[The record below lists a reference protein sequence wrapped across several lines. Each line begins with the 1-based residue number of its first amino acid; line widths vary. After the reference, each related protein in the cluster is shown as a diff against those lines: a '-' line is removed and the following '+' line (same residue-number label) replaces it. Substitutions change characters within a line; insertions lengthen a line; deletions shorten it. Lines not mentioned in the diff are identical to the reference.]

1 MAANDYRQRYSSLY
15 NGSAAY
21 AIPDIQRQE
30 HENDR
35 PEIAVSPKPRKAVQ
49 TKYSISAFSVVGFIV
64 VAVMAVMML
73 MSYIAYTDAAADTM
87 EYKNRIED
95 LTEKQRKLTVAYEQ
109 AFNINEVE
117 AYARNVLGMDK
128 PARDQIGTA
137 ATGSYD
143 RAIVYDQTEINDTS
157 GIKGLFTFLS
167 NLSEY
172 FG

>member
-1 MAANDYRQRYSSLY
+1 MAANDNRQRYSNLY

-21 AIPDIQRQE
+21 AIPEIQWQE
-30 HENDR
+30 QENNQ
-35 PEIAVSPKPRKAVQ
+35 PEIAERPKPQKAVQ
-49 TKYSISAFSVVGFIV
+49 TKYGISALSVVGFVV
-64 VAVMAVMML
+64 VAVLAVMML

-87 EYKNRIED
+87 EYKNRIEEI
-95 LTEKQRKLTVAYEQ
+95 TETQRKLTIAYEQ

-137 ATGSYD
+137 VTGSYD
-143 RAIVYDQTEINDTS
+143 RAIVYDQSEINDTS